1 MLWGPY
7 SPLKAGA
14 YKATFSLSATG
25 VRRDAHVAVIEVIG
39 GADRVF
45 VREFLKANQLQPGR
59 RLTALRVSFAT
70 PGELPI
76 QTRVF
81 YQGQGT
87 VRSGPV
93 LVKRI
98 EPEGG
103 PAARLRDWPLAFLW
117 VGGTTL
123 IGALF
128 VQLMKLGRGRPV

>member
-1 MLWGPY
+1 
-7 SPLKAGA
+7 
-14 YKATFSLSATG
+14 
-25 VRRDAHVAVIEVIG
+25 VIEVIG

-45 VREFLKANQLQPGR
+45 VRQFIKANQLQPGR
-59 RLTALRVSFAT
+59 RLTEIKVSFAT

-93 LVKRI
+93 LVQRI

-117 VGGTTL
+117 VGGTAL

-128 VQLMKLGRGRPV
+128 VQLIKLGRGRPV